1 MGSPPRG
8 DEACPPVRLSSGIG
22 GYGACVTISGIP
34 LHPLVVHAAVVLA
47 PVAAL
52 AAIAYAVLP
61 RGRAW
66 LRHASAVV
74 AVGAA
79 ASVQLAAMT
88 GDSLASTLGGANPL
102 VQDHEAW
109 AGRLQAATWV
119 LAGVALLAWWA
130 LPVRGVRG
138 GQGGQAVAAVL
149 GVVLALVAVTVLVL
163 VVLTGHSGAEAVWKG
178 VGG

>member
-1 MGSPPRG
+1 MDRY
-8 DEACPPVRLSSGIG
+8 R
-22 GYGACVTISGIP
+22 ACVTISGIP

-47 PVAAL
+47 PVAAI

-66 LRHASAVV
+66 LRHAAALV
-74 AVGAA
+74 AVLAA
-79 ASVQLAAMT
+79 AAVQLAAMT
-88 GDSLASTLGGANPL
+88 GDDLARTVVGNPL
-102 VQDHEAW
+102 VADHEEW

-119 LAGVALLAWWA
+119 LAGVAVIAWWA
-130 LPVRGVRG
+130 LPVRAVRG
-138 GQGGQAVAAVL
+138 AQGGALL
-149 GVVLALVAVTVLVL
+149 GRALVVLLPLTALAVLVL